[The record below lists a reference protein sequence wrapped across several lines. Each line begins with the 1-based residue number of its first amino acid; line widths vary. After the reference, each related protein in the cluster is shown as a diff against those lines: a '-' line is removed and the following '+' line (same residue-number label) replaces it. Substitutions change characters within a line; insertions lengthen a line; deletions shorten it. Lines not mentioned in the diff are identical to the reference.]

1 MSIDMYLFD
10 SDHQASDVSQ
20 VLQNR
25 IDAYASIQSA
35 LGEFVGNSPNLSGQ
49 AYETAKKYSEL
60 VLIPLLKGCILIDEA
75 IKEACFELPNTYRS
89 QVDSVDLKESEL
101 VEQIS
106 KAESIINQYKNLI
119 TVEYIR
125 ENPNYAYISNI
136 KKEEYNNLRVK
147 KKLEEKLYKLREFND
162 YSTKIFERVFFLGES
177 INEGIREA
185 KSLWDSS
192 TSSYNLGLLNNSWT
206 LSINEEWNKREKTL
220 EPNLD
225 EESKSLLK
233 LAEDDLNS
241 GKISPQI
248 FTYIKSAI
256 INGISTVIYEAA
268 KTKVSD
274 KAVEAFTQKAIE
286 WLTYNAQN
294 MNYAL
299 VPALANGGNAIMSI
313 NVNPIYSNFV
323 SSFARYAGPIIG
335 GAVDYSMQVNQGES
349 SGHALVKTGAHFV
362 ISLLGAEVGKY
373 MGTVYGIGFFA
384 PLLGFIPG
392 ATVGAIAGY
401 FMGVAVSIAFDAVY
415 DGILKPLIENP
426 KEYIDSIGK
435 SISQGIDN
443 VGDAVFSFV
452 NSLGTVF
459 N

>member
-1 MSIDMYLFD
+1 M
-10 SDHQASDVSQ
+10 
-20 VLQNR
+20 
-25 IDAYASIQSA
+25 
-35 LGEFVGNSPNLSGQ
+35 
-49 AYETAKKYSEL
+49 
-60 VLIPLLKGCILIDEA
+60 
-75 IKEACFELPNTYRS
+75 
-89 QVDSVDLKESEL
+89 
-101 VEQIS
+101 
-106 KAESIINQYKNLI
+106 
-119 TVEYIR
+119 
-125 ENPNYAYISNI
+125 
-136 KKEEYNNLRVK
+136 
-147 KKLEEKLYKLREFND
+147 
-162 YSTKIFERVFFLGES
+162 
-177 INEGIREA
+177 
-185 KSLWDSS
+185 
-192 TSSYNLGLLNNSWT
+192 NNSWA

-220 EPNLD
+220 ESNLD

-256 INGISTVIYEAA
+256 INGISTVIYEVA
-268 KTKVSD
+268 KTKVTD
-274 KAVEAFTQKAIE
+274 KAVEEFTQKAIE

-299 VPALANGGNAIMSI
+299 VTALANGGNGIMSI

-323 SSFARYAGPIIG
+323 SSFTRYAGPIIG
-335 GAVDYSMQVNQGES
+335 GAIDYSMQVNQGES

-362 ISLLGAEVGKY
+362 ISLLGAEIGRY
-373 MGTVYGIGFFA
+373 MGTVFGFSIV
-384 PLLGFIPG
+384 IPFVGVVTG